1 MMCNL
6 NTISTLS
13 FHYIPGPEPGS
24 PDLNPKQLGDNSLN
38 AVKILNEIPDQARE
52 LIYHDSK

>member
-24 PDLNPKQLGDNSLN
+24 PDLNPMQLGDNSLN
-38 AVKILNEIPDQARE
+38 AVKILNEIP
-52 LIYHDSK
+52 